1 MTTMR
6 KINSTMA
13 ALVAAAMLAAK
24 AMAQQQDEEL
34 TAPKRRI
41 VISIADRKLALT
53 EDGEVIRIYD
63 IAVGAPKT
71 PSPVGVFTIVNRIP
85 NPTWWGPKE
94 VVAPGKANPLG
105 TRWMGLSQKGYGI
118 HGTNNQRSIGRNVSH
133 GCIRMRKA
141 DVEELFELVPVGV
154 VVELVSE
161 RTEEIAMIFGGVDA
175 AALAE

>member
-1 MTTMR
+1 MRTTKQISS
-6 KINSTMA
+6 KIA
-13 ALVAAAMLAAK
+13 ALVAAAMLAGR
-24 AMAQQQDEEL
+24 AMAQQQEAEAE
-34 TAPKRRI
+34 APKRRI
-41 VISIADRKLALT
+41 VISIPDRKLALT
-53 EDGEVIRIYD
+53 EDGEVVKIYD

-71 PSPVGVFTIVNRIP
+71 PSPAGVFTIINRIP

-118 HGTNNQRSIGRNVSH
+118 HGTNNHRSIGRNVSH

-141 DVEELFELVPVGV
+141 DVEELFELVSIGD
-154 VVELVSE
+154 VVEMVVE